1 MLTSKQILYCI
12 VFWPVCTNRKNLPT
26 LHHVIKQLNFSINL
40 ILLITF
46 LSDLHKNIVKGA
58 KRKRKMTKKKKEP
71 IKSRTGIQTSEKY
84 LLHEVTH
91 FKNSFKQ

>member
-12 VFWPVCTNRKNLPT
+12 VFWPVCTIRKNLPT
-26 LHHVIKQLNFSINL
+26 LHHVIKQFNFSINL